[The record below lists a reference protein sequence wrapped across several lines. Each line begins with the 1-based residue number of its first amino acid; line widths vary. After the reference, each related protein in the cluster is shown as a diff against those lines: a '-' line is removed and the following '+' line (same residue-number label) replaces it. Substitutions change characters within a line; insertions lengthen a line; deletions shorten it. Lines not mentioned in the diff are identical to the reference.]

1 MTSPCN
7 HPTEVVGP
15 FPQTLFMGC
24 SIQKF
29 NLNLGWGREPSVCTV
44 NLVVDPMAHPS
55 DSSYNQK
62 NTFIDNKLSPATND
76 VPSTAL
82 DPDDKELDP
91 NRHLHRNALK
101 KIKDQETARKQNDI
115 FNIELNNRK
124 DNGKKIWRFGNNT
137 AYNHTLKDP
146 GFLADDFG
154 ILGNYK
160 SGFASTS
167 QIIRRND
174 ILGSLSH
181 FRFDNTIFNGI
192 VKTWN
197 YSNGFIEVQLQSP
210 TNLVKNTKLIL
221 NNYNGTISTV
231 IEGAKMRDGGGN
243 VAVPFDDPT
252 IDPDNAAMNGS
263 IYQGNIPNLINI
275 LGFAGFQN
283 LGYAED
289 RGVSLG
295 RVYDFVKIM
304 LAANSTSN
312 RFNPYKGIVAKA
324 IRNREEG
331 GFLGYDNTLPG
342 SDLTLDYYNT
352 MKNVSAVDGSLRP
365 ILDFDI
371 SEVPRPP
378 NGVYVSETTLSL
390 IDFVD
395 KCCEPVGL
403 DYYFELIPSS
413 AANNDRTA
421 CIKVRTISR
430 RFQPSLDSIRGMVT
444 SFTNSDFVTDFKFGQ
459 EFQDAKTRSVILGGK
474 QQRLFQA
481 NTETVGHYRHRR
493 VFEPGIN
500 SFVSF
505 SELKESKN
513 YYREPDT
520 ARYRNLIGSNFY
532 AIGGAV
538 VAQPDVD
545 GGSNFN
551 FIEQSPFSEQQFL
564 RGSYL
569 PLNQFKDLVNP
580 ALAGSVYFNGK
591 NDIIKPYYG
600 KDINGNH
607 RAVSFRRSTG
617 ETFLNVNM
625 ADLAALFPAND
636 APNLV
641 GSVDVSET
649 EIRCAMA
656 GPDSWLN
663 YIFEMPVLGK
673 PVGMSTYIYNYMQ
686 QKFGGAFATNFFL
699 NALNIFSSDKGKL
712 SALPAVS
719 TSSPIN
725 LENFLPYSE
734 ALWPALSAMHQFF
747 ADIGNECY
755 GRKYLVQLPNISSY
769 IDGNGVRRYAYE
781 VTDQAWEEP
790 GNFID
795 DTIQIGSS
803 VANNLANENG
813 TFGAIVGFDATAEFD
828 STFVD
833 NLQDSFM
840 NPFGNQKFVLQS
852 AKKSPLKWYWPL
864 MHNIPRSDVYY
875 MPFKQ
880 QIVPEATL
888 PEGTKTINPVYTNAD
903 SAHGESPPN
912 NNYRWKMYTR
922 ASIEDVYPQAEYNQ
936 KLTSYFGNPHCIIS
950 TSSPVF
956 VDSPTQLLKTM
967 MEEMLINDGAF
978 FNGSMIGGSASS
990 FAYLLAWTIAEKG
1003 LRQGGT
1009 FLAPPMGNQQNLPI
1023 APRAAVPIFA
1033 AIPLKSNFSCYGPW
1047 TSNPG
1052 LGYEDDNN
1060 LFNDNYPI
1068 DQINNLVGEV
1078 NFEHRDSAVPW
1089 NYGGVTAMDDSILV
1103 ELKDNNQYQQVLEN
1117 GTITTAGI
1125 MFLGSNLGG
1134 TLVAN
1139 GPLVNS
1145 VSVNIGDQGM
1155 TTTYSM
1161 RTYNKKVGFFNKDTS
1176 EAIQRINRQRIE
1188 NRQQIAQAIKDMVG
1202 RSTNQNSNIF
1212 SRPLPKG
1219 LSFSPVSVL
1228 AGSAKPYLNGDS
1240 TLTDVYEELGY
1251 DPSWATRPNV
1261 GDGTISPK
1269 EYPMQKSLTMLYDEQ
1284 EMSDLLTSEF
1294 NRRSFMSLDGIL
1306 SPISFYPTK
1315 YISTYSMTLY
1325 NRESCPYCDGT
1336 GKYSYI
1342 EFKAPEGAED
1352 AEEGSVPG
1360 GTSDEMNDQ
1369 RETKTKACPFCTVD
1383 REKGQNNKSK
1393 PSLQIPPFIIT
1404 KEDDEESY
1412 DIDPNTIGTKIN
1424 KFTLNPIVMRTG
1436 EFSISGAKQVGD
1448 ECGHSIDVVGFG
1460 EEPPAE
1466 GSSLRP
1472 STADDINENFDED
1485 VNQRFFGLRGPIMVH
1500 GWGYD
1505 IDGYPVPNSSGQL
1518 KELNGQIVSI
1528 TQEIKNDGTISQP
1541 YRTNEFYKG
1550 WAQQPG
1556 TWPVGPVDLRW
1567 DENAGVWTVGS
1578 QYKNVWVTIEIDL
1591 KDTQPARGTIFSLNE
1606 GDDALADGERRLVF
1620 VKDPGG
1626 AFAAPRGASIYC
1638 QYDPDS
1644 GFYTPLYNNSVVAS
1658 GVFEGSNT
1666 AQIYQ
1671 SYKRN
1676 YDEDDPSKYTANFRN
1691 PLGLNVN
1698 IGSTAL
1704 FGYVNGYWV
1713 LQNVK

>member
-1 MTSPCN
+1 MTSPCD

-29 NLNLGWGREPSVCTV
+29 NLNLGWGREPSTCTI
-44 NLVVDPMAHPS
+44 NLVVDPTAHPNDASYENKKS
-55 DSSYNQK
+55 DIES
-62 NTFIDNKLSPATND
+62 KLSPDTENIT
-76 VPSTAL
+76 SNAL
-82 DPDDKELDP
+82 DPSEEDLDG
-91 NRHLHRNALK
+91 NRHLHRNILK
-101 KIKDQETARKQNDI
+101 KLQDQETARRTNDI
-115 FNIELNNRK
+115 ANIAANNRK
-124 DNGKKIWRFGNNT
+124 DTGKKIWIFGSNT

-167 QIIRRND
+167 PIIRRND

-181 FRFDNTIFNGI
+181 FRFDNTIFNGV

-197 YSNGFIEVQLQSP
+197 YNNGLIEVQLQSP
-210 TNLVKNTKLIL
+210 TNLVKNTKLII
-221 NNYNGTISTV
+221 NDYNGTVSTL
-231 IEGAKMRDGGGN
+231 IEGTRMRDGGGQI
-243 VAVPFDDPT
+243 AVPFDDPT
-252 IDPDNAAMNGS
+252 IDPNNTNTGAS
-263 IYQGNIPNLINI
+263 IYQGNIPNLINV
-275 LGFAGFQN
+275 LGFAGFSN

-324 IRNREEG
+324 IRNREQG
-331 GFLGYDNTLPG
+331 GFLNWGNSLQG
-342 SDLTLDYYNT
+342 SNLTLDKYNT
-352 MKNVSAVDGSLRP
+352 MNSVSAIDGSVRP

-371 SEVPRPP
+371 SDVPRPP
-378 NGVYVSETTLSL
+378 NGVYISESSISL
-390 IDFVD
+390 LDFID
-395 KCCEPVGL
+395 KCCEPVGF
-403 DYYFELIPSS
+403 DYYFELLPSS
-413 AANNDRTA
+413 AENNDRTA
-421 CIKVRTISR
+421 CVKVRTISR

-444 SFTNSDFVTDFKFGQ
+444 SFTNNDYVTDFKFGQ
-459 EFQDAKTRSVILGGK
+459 EFQDAKTRTVILGGK

-505 SELKESKN
+505 SELKRSKN

-520 ARYRNLIGSNFY
+520 ARYRNLIGKFY
-532 AIGGAV
+532 TGPTGNEGAV

-551 FIEQSPFSEQQFL
+551 FIEGSPFNKQQFL

-569 PLNQFKDLVNP
+569 PLTQLTDSEILPGNI
-580 ALAGSVYFNGK
+580 YFNGQ

-607 RAVSFRRSTG
+607 RGVSFRRSTG

-625 ADLAALFPAND
+625 ADLASLFPAND

-656 GPDSWLN
+656 NIDSWLN

-673 PVGMSTYIYNYMQ
+673 PIGMSTYIYNYMA

-699 NALNIFSSDKGKL
+699 NALNIFSADKGKF

-719 TSSPIN
+719 TSTPIN
-725 LENFLPYSE
+725 IENFLPYSE
-734 ALWPALSAMHQFF
+734 ALWPALSAMHAFF
-747 ADIGNECY
+747 ADIGSECY

-769 IDGNGVRRYAYE
+769 VDGNGVRRYAYE
-781 VTDQAWEEP
+781 VTDKAWEET

-795 DTIQIGSS
+795 DTIQIGSNVS
-803 VANNLANENG
+803 NSLANEDG

-833 NLQDSFM
+833 NLQESFM
-840 NPFGNQKFVLQS
+840 NPFGNQKFILQS

-880 QIVPEATL
+880 QIVPEASL
-888 PEGTKTINPVYTNAD
+888 PEGTKVINPVYTNAD

-922 ASIEDVYPQAEYNQ
+922 ASIEEVYPQAQYNG
-936 KLTSYFGNPHCIIS
+936 KLTFYYGSPHCIIS

-967 MEEMLINDGAF
+967 MEEMLINDGNF
-978 FNGSMIGGSASS
+978 DNTGEMTGGSARS

-1003 LRQGGT
+1003 LRIGGT
-1009 FLAPPMGNQQNLPI
+1009 YLAPPMGNQQNLPI

-1033 AIPLKSNFSCYGPW
+1033 AVPLKSHFSCYGPW
-1047 TSNPG
+1047 SSHPG
-1052 LGYEDDNN
+1052 LGYEGDKN
-1060 LFNDNYPI
+1060 LFNDSYPV

-1078 NFEHRDSAVPW
+1078 NFEHDESAVPW
-1089 NYGGVTAMDDSILV
+1089 NYGGNAAMDDSILIK
-1103 ELKDNNQYQQVLEN
+1103 LKDSNQYQQVLEN

-1125 MFLGSNLGG
+1125 MFLGSNLGS

-1145 VSVNIGDQGM
+1145 VSVNIGDNGM
-1155 TTTYSM
+1155 TTNYSM
-1161 RTYNKKVGFFNKDTS
+1161 RTYNKKMGFFNKDTS
-1176 EAIQRINRQRIE
+1176 ENIQRINRQRIE
-1188 NRQQIAQAIKDMVG
+1188 NRQQISQAIKEMVG
-1202 RSTNQNSNIF
+1202 KATNQNSNIF

-1228 AGSAKPYLNGDS
+1228 AGSAKPYLNGES

-1251 DPSWATRPNV
+1251 DPSWAARPNV

-1269 EYPMQKSLTMLYDEQ
+1269 EYPMQKSITMLYDEQ

-1315 YISTYSMTLY
+1315 YVSTYPMTLY
-1325 NRESCPYCDGT
+1325 DRDACPYCNGNGT
-1336 GKYSYI
+1336 YTYI
-1342 EFKAPEGAED
+1342 EFKAPDEAED
-1352 AEEGSVPG
+1352 GQAKG
-1360 GTSDEMNDQ
+1360 GTSDEMDDQ
-1369 RETKTKACPFCTVD
+1369 RETKEKPCPFCTTSSD
-1383 REKGQNNKSK
+1383 KGQNRKST
-1393 PSLQIPPFIIT
+1393 PSYQTPPYIVT
-1404 KEDDEESY
+1404 KTDDESSY
-1412 DIDPNTIGTKIN
+1412 DIDPSTIGTKIN

-1436 EFSISGAKQVGD
+1436 EFAISGAKQVGD

-1460 EEPPAE
+1460 EEPPA
-1466 GSSLRP
+1466 GGDSLRP
-1472 STADDINENFDED
+1472 STSTNINNNFDENI
-1485 VNQRFFGLRGPIMVH
+1485 NQRFFGLRGPVMVH

-1518 KELNGQIVSI
+1518 HLIDGKAVSI
-1528 TQEIKNDGTISQP
+1528 TQKKKTDGTLSEP

-1556 TWPVGPVDLRW
+1556 TWPVGPIDLRW
-1567 DENAGVWTVGS
+1567 DQTAGVWTVGS
-1578 QYKNVWVTIEIDL
+1578 QYADVWITIEVDL
-1591 KDTQPARGTIFSLNE
+1591 VGTQPARGNIFSLNE

-1620 VKDPGG
+1620 VKDAAGS
-1626 AFAAPRGASIYC
+1626 FAAPRGASIYC
-1638 QYDPDS
+1638 KYDPNS
-1644 GFYTPLYNNSVVAS
+1644 GFYTPLYNNSMVAS
-1658 GVFEGSNT
+1658 GVLQGSNSAT
-1666 AQIYQ
+1666 IYQ
-1671 SYKRN
+1671 SYRRN
-1676 YDEDDPSKYTANFRN
+1676 YDEDDPSKYTANFKN
-1691 PLGLNVN
+1691 PLGLNVT
-1698 IGSTAL
+1698 IGSVGL